1 MLSVLAKAILAGR
14 FVLVVF
20 FLGLMWG
27 LALFAARFVVD
38 LWELTTGF
46 WEKDDSA
53 MLIGMLHLV
62 DGALVAS
69 LIVMVAL
76 SSYDSLVD
84 RLQGEADQQEMRWV
98 SRTDHG
104 NLKIKVATAMVAI
117 SSIHLLQI
125 FLQAEDQDSTAMFWR
140 VMIHLVFLGG
150 AVLLG
155 ILDRLGAH
163 HGDAGTNEKV

>member
-1 MLSVLAKAILAGR
+1 MLLALAKLILAGR
-14 FVLVVF
+14 FLLIVF

-27 LALFAARFVVD
+27 LALFAVRFLGK
-38 LWELTTGF
+38 LWELTIEL
-46 WEKDDSA
+46 WQRSEADL
-53 MLIGMLHLV
+53 LIDVLHLLDSV
-62 DGALVAS
+62 LVAS
-69 LIVMVAL
+69 LVVMVAL

-84 RLQGEADQQEMRWV
+84 RLQGEADEQEMRWV

-125 FLQAEDQDSTAMFWR
+125 FLQAETQNETAIFWR
-140 VMIHLVFLGG
+140 VVIHMVFLVG

-155 ILDRLGAH
+155 ILDRLGMH
-163 HGDAGTNEKV
+163 HGDAGKNERV

>member
-1 MLSVLAKAILAGR
+1 MLPLIAKAILAGR
-14 FVLVVF
+14 FLLVVF
-20 FLGLMWG
+20 FLGLVWG
-27 LALFAARFVVD
+27 LALFAVRFVGK
-38 LWELTTGF
+38 LWELTTEL
-46 WEKDDSA
+46 WEKSETEL
-53 MLIGMLHLV
+53 LIDVLHLL
-62 DGALVAS
+62 DSALVAS
-69 LIVMVAL
+69 LVLMVAF

-117 SSIHLLQI
+117 SSIHLLQV
-125 FLQAEDQDSTAMFWR
+125 FLQAEMQNETAVFWR
-140 VMIHLVFLGG
+140 VVIHVVFLVG

-163 HGDAGTNEKV
+163 HGDAGKNERV

>member
-1 MLSVLAKAILAGR
+1 MLPMLAKVMLLSR
-14 FVLVVF
+14 FLLVVF

-27 LALFAARFVVD
+27 LVLFAARFVAKLWALTIA
-38 LWELTTGF
+38 LWEKS
-46 WEKDDSA
+46 EAD
-53 MLIGMLHLV
+53 MLIDVLHLV
-62 DGALVAS
+62 DSTLIAS

-84 RLQGEADQQEMRWV
+84 RLRSEADHQEMRWV

-117 SSIHLLQI
+117 SSIHLLQL
-125 FLQAEDQDSTAMFWR
+125 FLRIDGHDEATVRWR
-140 VMIHLVFLGG
+140 VIIHLVFLVG

-155 ILDRLGAH
+155 VLDRLGSH
-163 HGDAGTNEKV
+163 QGDAAKNEKV